1 MSASSPAVLDVLL
14 EVFTWVGFGG
24 AVVLAVVAAILWAM
38 DGTWLPAQAIVDT
51 ESLTSGEATV
61 VRWFDADGDANSA
74 VAGPADAAALAGRDS
89 ADIWYRLG
97 WSGRMR
103 LQRRPAGLRAV
114 ALSAAGLFAL
124 GILCLV
130 TGWVL
135 YFLRG

>member
-1 MSASSPAVLDVLL
+1 MCQLATDRFPKSRNSSCVALTAASTASATA
-14 EVFTWVGFGG
+14 F
-24 AVVLAVVAAILWAM
+24 
-38 DGTWLPAQAIVDT
+38 
-51 ESLTSGEATV
+51 
-61 VRWFDADGDANSA
+61 RDGDANSA